1 MREQGDARRA
11 AKEEACRQQEAAAVG
26 ERHPDLLATRVPQ
39 AWAKVGVL
47 ISTRQTKA
55 YADAVQMLLDLLEI
69 TARWHA
75 VPDFDRPLAEF
86 NVAHSKKRAF
96 IE

>member
-1 MREQGDARRA
+1 
-11 AKEEACRQQEAAAVG
+11 
-26 ERHPDLLATRVPQ
+26 
-39 AWAKVGVL
+39 VL